1 MLKLTS
7 FAVAAV
13 AALSLSAAYAVD
25 SGGVDIKGNTNV
37 IGVAKDV
44 ATVAIGKDNRAG
56 TSVGAIHGGV
66 KINGNTNV
74 IGVAKDVAT
83 VAIGKGN
90 VACTEIGAIG
100 DNPACKK

>member
-1 MLKLTS
+1 MKMIKL
-7 FAVAAV
+7 AVAAV
-13 AALSLSAAYAVD
+13 AVLGVSAVYAVD
-25 SGGVDIKGNTNV
+25 EGGVNIKGNTNV

-44 ATVAIGKDNRAG
+44 ATVAIGKDNKAG
-56 TSVGAIHGGV
+56 TSVGAIHGGTEI
-66 KINGNTNV
+66 KGNTNV

-90 VACTEIGAIG
+90 TACTEVGAIG

>member
-1 MLKLTS
+1 MKMIKLAVV
-7 FAVAAV
+7 AVAVLGVSAV
-13 AALSLSAAYAVD
+13 YAQEK
-25 SGGVDIKGNTNV
+25 GGVDIKGNTNV

-44 ATVAIGKDNRAG
+44 ATVAIGKDNKAG
-56 TSVGAIHGGV
+56 TSVGAIHGGTQI
-66 KINGNTNV
+66 KGNTNV

-90 VACTEIGAIG
+90 VACTEVGAIG

>member
-1 MLKLTS
+1 MTMLKLAS
-7 FAVAAV
+7 VAVAAV

-25 SGGVDIKGNTNV
+25 SGGVNIK
-37 IGVAKDV
+37 
-44 ATVAIGKDNRAG
+44 
-56 TSVGAIHGGV
+56 
-66 KINGNTNV
+66 GNTNV